1 MRFRKDSLLL
11 AECEIYTFLLIV
23 LCVTLIQTAK
33 LCYLMIAPMF
43 ILMAIYPILF
53 NEFIMITE
61 SGICCTKQEYT
72 LWAFSWNEIA
82 ELRKSRRFRQNS
94 IEIILPNEI
103 QDNCSRQEY
112 YFQMSRTA
120 KTALQKYSSLV
131 Y

>member
-11 AECEIYTFLLIV
+11 AECEIYTILLIV

-33 LCYLMIAPMF
+33 LCYLLIAPLF
-43 ILMAIYPILF
+43 ILLAIYPILF
-53 NEFIMITE
+53 NEFILITE
-61 SGICCTKQEYT
+61 SGICCTKQEYN
-72 LWAFSWNEIA
+72 LWTFSWNEIA
-82 ELRKSRRFRQNS
+82 ELRESRRFRQNS

-103 QDNCSRQEY
+103 QDNSTRQEY

-120 KTALQKYSSLV
+120 KTALQKYSPLV